1 MRKTL
6 IAAVLAALALTAC
19 GQEEPPT
26 ATQPGTAAT
35 EGAQT
40 PPGAA
45 DETTGNKARENVT
58 DDVPTQKQLAPNG
71 NKSGGID

>member
-6 IAAVLAALALTAC
+6 IAASLAALALTAC

-26 ATQPGTAAT
+26 AVQPGAAAT

-40 PPGAA
+40 PPGTASEAA
-45 DETTGNKARENVT
+45 GNKARENVT
-58 DDVPTQKQLAPNG
+58 DEVPTQKQLAPNG
-71 NKSGGID
+71 GKSGSVD